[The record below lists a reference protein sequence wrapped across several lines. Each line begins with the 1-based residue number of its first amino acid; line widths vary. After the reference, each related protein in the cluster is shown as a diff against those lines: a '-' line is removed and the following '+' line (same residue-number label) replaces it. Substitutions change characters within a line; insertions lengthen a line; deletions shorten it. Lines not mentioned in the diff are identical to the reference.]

1 MATPDAHLPRQVPID
16 GYGRGAF
23 HFAGMASEGSVLA
36 LPSGIHAWAAATP
49 ADIDPAALRLV
60 MEQAAQIE
68 LLLIGTGRDPW
79 PLPEAL
85 RWRLRDAGIAAE
97 IYLGSSGMKAQMKY
111 ADRRSAPIAVIQ
123 GSNEKDAGEVT
134 VKDLVQ
140 GAEMS
145 KSIDDRSEW
154 IAARPAQVTVK
165 EADLVETVRAMLAA
179 QKG

>member
-85 RWRLRDAGIAAE
+85 RWRLRDAGIAVDTMPTPAAASTYNVLLAE
-97 IYLGSSGMKAQMKY
+97 G
-111 ADRRSAPIAVIQ
+111 RAV
-123 GSNEKDAGEVT
+123 
-134 VKDLVQ
+134 
-140 GAEMS
+140 
-145 KSIDDRSEW
+145 
-154 IAARPAQVTVK
+154 AAA
-165 EADLVETVRAMLAA
+165 LLALP
-179 QKG
+179 